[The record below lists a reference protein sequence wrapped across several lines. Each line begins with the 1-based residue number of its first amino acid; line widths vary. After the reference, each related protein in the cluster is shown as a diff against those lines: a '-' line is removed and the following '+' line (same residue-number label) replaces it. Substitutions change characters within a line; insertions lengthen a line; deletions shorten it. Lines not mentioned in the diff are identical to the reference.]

1 MLVIMMDGIM
11 EYQMLEKNTTMQQTD
26 SRASFVCLF
35 AAWGG
40 DMPRS
45 HQTEFEKG
53 GGSKNTR
60 VVSHSERL
68 LILA

>member
-1 MLVIMMDGIM
+1 
-11 EYQMLEKNTTMQQTD
+11 MLEKNTTMQQTD
-26 SRASFVCLF
+26 TRASFVCLF

-45 HQTEFEKG
+45 HQTEVEKG

-60 VVSHSERL
+60 GASHREGL
-68 LILA
+68 LLLA